1 METMTELNTKE
12 MKLDALLKDMQSVVI
27 AFSGGVDSSLLLKKA
42 IDVLGVNYV
51 KPVVV
56 KSELFRN
63 EEFEL
68 ALKLGQSLG
77 VEVLETEMSELQDA
91 NIVKNTPES
100 WYYSKRLMYS
110 QLENIKNK
118 LGFNYVLD
126 GMIMD
131 DLDDFRPGLKAR
143 DDFCVRSVLQEAKLY
158 KSEVRELSH
167 QHDLPVW
174 NKPALCSLASRIP
187 YGEKLSFT
195 KVNKVN
201 EAEKFILSL
210 GINHVRVRYHHNIAR
225 IEVKEDQLNNLLKLK
240 DSIILHLK
248 ELGFDYVTMDLEGYR
263 TGSMNEII
271 DTKSTSFK

>member
-1 METMTELNTKE
+1 MTELNTKE

-42 IDVLGVNYV
+42 IDILGVNYV

-143 DDFCVRSVLQEAKLY
+143 DDFGVRSVLQEAKLY

-187 YGEKLSFT
+187 YGEELSFT

-210 GINHVRVRYHHNIAR
+210 GINHVRVRYHHNIAC
-225 IEVKEDQLNNLLKLK
+225 IEVTEDQLNNLLKLK

>member
-1 METMTELNTKE
+1 MTELNTKE

-42 IDVLGVNYV
+42 IDILGVNYV

-143 DDFCVRSVLQEAKLY
+143 DDFGVRSVLQEAKLY

-187 YGEKLSFT
+187 YGEELSFT

-201 EAEKFILSL
+201 EAEKFILSQ

-225 IEVKEDQLNNLLKLK
+225 IEVTEDQLNNLLKLK

>member
-143 DDFCVRSVLQEAKLY
+143 DDFGVRSVLQEAKLY

-187 YGEKLSFT
+187 YGEELSFT

-210 GINHVRVRYHHNIAR
+210 VINHVRVRYHHNIAR
-225 IEVKEDQLNNLLKLK
+225 IEVTEDQLTNLLKLK